1 MVLAKIWKFLYPF
14 FLFKTGQE
22 KVFGDVL
29 DRKQAFL
36 DYRNIDLK
44 KPQNLHLSKGV
55 SPWFWPNYEIS
66 LSLLLAKI
74 GKENIFGNV
83 LDRKRAFLNYK
94 NIDLQKLQNLN
105 FFKGVSPW
113 FWPKLVMK
121 FLFLDLS

>member
-1 MVLAKIWKFLYPF
+1 M
-14 FLFKTGQE
+14 
-22 KVFGDVL
+22 FGDVL

-94 NIDLQKLQNLN
+94 NIDLQKLQI
-105 FFKGVSPW
+105 V
-113 FWPKLVMK
+113 
-121 FLFLDLS
+121 FLDLS